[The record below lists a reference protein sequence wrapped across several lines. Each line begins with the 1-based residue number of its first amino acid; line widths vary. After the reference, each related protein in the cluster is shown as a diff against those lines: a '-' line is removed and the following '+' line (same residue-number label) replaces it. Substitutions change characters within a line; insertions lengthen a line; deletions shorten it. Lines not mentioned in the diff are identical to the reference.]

1 MVSAS
6 TAVMAVTI
14 QGVGVVIKH
23 SDLYRIEAG
32 DLSPSAHATQRLTE
46 HPYGNLQERLQE
58 WLQRPTVAFMMMKVR
73 DGQ

>member
-23 SDLYRIEAG
+23 SDLYLIEAG

-46 HPYGNLQERLQE
+46 HPYGKERLQE